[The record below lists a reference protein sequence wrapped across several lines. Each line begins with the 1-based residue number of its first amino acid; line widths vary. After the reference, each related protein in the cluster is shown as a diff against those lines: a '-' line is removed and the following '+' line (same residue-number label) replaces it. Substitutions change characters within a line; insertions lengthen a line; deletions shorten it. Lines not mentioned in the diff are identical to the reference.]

1 MSCKSE
7 LPILSPW
14 RPIVLY
20 VLSVFARPVA
30 LPFIY
35 ICTYS
40 NLFQD
45 MHICIIMELKY
56 DAIF

>member
-7 LPILSPW
+7 LPILLPW

-20 VLSVFARPVA
+20 VLSALRPVA

-35 ICTYS
+35 ICTDS
-40 NLFQD
+40 KLLQD
-45 MHICIIMELKY
+45 MHICIIMELTY
-56 DAIF
+56 EAIF